1 MEVVEI
7 ALAVS
12 IVVVL
17 VLLMSCWKGKK
28 QTNKAKGSC
37 QQQRKAAPRMEMEDE
52 DDPSYG
58 SAAKNQA
65 FLNRYKNVAQNVSG
79 YDDYSEVIRYT
90 SLQPE
95 VYTSHQSYV
104 SDMDRVTSGASNLAE
119 RSDDNDFI
127 NWHVRRP
134 NYRDVVI
141 GDGARITPSE
151 FQDQKPERTYYPL

>member
-28 QTNKAKGSC
+28 QSRKTKGSC
-37 QQQRKAAPRMEMEDE
+37 QRRQKPMYDMNEEE
-52 DDPSYG
+52 EYSYG
-58 SAAKNQA
+58 TATKNRA
-65 FLNRYKNVAQNVSG
+65 FENRYNNVAQNLDG
-79 YDDYSEVIRYT
+79 YNDYSEVLRYT
-90 SLQPE
+90 ALQPE
-95 VYTSHQSYV
+95 VYTSHKSYV
-104 SDMDRVTSGASNLAE
+104 EDMDRVTAGASSLAE

-141 GDGARITPSE
+141 GDDARITPSE